1 MLCLQNP
8 KVERLPAAMPIIGH
22 GRGFSLLTKLSPGLT
37 LADEQG
43 KHPKGP
49 CTWQFNFKFNLTED
63 MYAQV
68 RTHGV
73 RTQSQPEIISGLWV
87 STSKNNSK
95 VQFSPLRICPHFY

>member
-73 RTQSQPEIISGLWV
+73 RTREFVLIFINLPYRVDLCR
-87 STSKNNSK
+87 
-95 VQFSPLRICPHFY
+95 FSA